1 MNSMSKLKV
10 SVVMITYGHEKF
22 IEKAI
27 NSVLMQVVDFEVE
40 LIVANDKSPDNTD
53 LVIQHILRN
62 HPKASWINYINR
74 NENLNIMPNFMDAM
88 NQCNGEYI
96 AICEGDD
103 YWIDP
108 LKLQKQVDFLESN
121 PEYSMSCHNAEIIY
135 ENSDKKPII
144 FSKNSISY
152 DISMQTIVEKWVIP
166 TASMVFRREHV
177 VNLPEWFNKI
187 YSGDFS
193 LALLLRHSGK
203 IRFFNDIMS
212 VYRIDFSGSSASAT
226 YGKRGI
232 FVFNQH
238 ISLLNYFNT
247 YTTFKYAIIIEKRIS
262 QIKEELRFL
271 ELKEKGFLNAF
282 FGMPIVFF
290 QKGFSKIYYFVKVQ
304 IKK

>member
-1 MNSMSKLKV
+1 MNKLLV
-10 SVVMITYGHEKF
+10 SVCIITYNHEHF
-22 IEKAI
+22 IRQCLESVI
-27 NSVLMQVVDFEVE
+27 NQNINFDYEIVIGEDKSKDNTLSICEEYSQRYPE
-40 LIVANDKSPDNTD
+40 LIKIIKRDKNLGITG
-53 LVIQHILRN
+53 N
-62 HPKASWINYINR
+62 WIDTFKNSSGKYV
-74 NENLNIMPNFMDAM
+74 
-88 NQCNGEYI
+88 

-121 PEYSMSCHNAEIIY
+121 SEYSMSCHNAEIIY

-144 FSKNSISY
+144 FSKKSFSC

-177 VNLPEWFNKI
+177 VNLPEWFNEI

-203 IRFFNDIMS
+203 IWFFHDLMS
-212 VYRIDFSGSSASAT
+212 VYRVDYTGSSATAT

-238 ISLLNYFNT
+238 ISLLKYFNT

-262 QIKEELRFL
+262 HIKEELRFL

-290 QKGFSKIYYFVKVQ
+290 QKGLSKIYYFINVQ

>member
-1 MNSMSKLKV
+1 MNNETLLV

-22 IEKAI
+22 IEQAI
-27 NSVLMQVVDFEVE
+27 NGVLMQECSFDFE
-40 LIVANDKSPDNTD
+40 LIVANDCSPDNSDTI
-53 LVIQHILRN
+53 IQSIIDN
-62 HPKASWINYINR
+62 HPKGSKLKYVRHNK
-74 NENLNIMPNFMDAM
+74 NIGMMPNFISAL
-88 NQCNGEYI
+88 QSATAKYI
-96 AICEGDD
+96 ALCEGDD
-103 YWIDP
+103 YWTDP

-121 PEYSMSCHNAEIIY
+121 SEYSMSCHNAEIIY

-144 FSKNSISY
+144 FSKNSVSY

-166 TASMVFRREHV
+166 TASIVFRRENV
-177 VNLPEWFNKI
+177 ANLPDWFNKI

-226 YGKRGI
+226 YGKRGV

-238 ISLLNYFNT
+238 ILLLDYFNK

-262 QIKEELRFL
+262 QIKNELRFL
-271 ELKEKGFLNAF
+271 ELKERGLLNAF
-282 FGMPIVFF
+282 FGMPFVFF
-290 QKGFSKIYYFVKVQ
+290 HKGFNKICYFIKFQ
-304 IKK
+304 ITK

>member
-1 MNSMSKLKV
+1 MNKLLV
-10 SVVMITYGHEKF
+10 SVCIITYNHEHF
-22 IEKAI
+22 IRQCLESVI
-27 NSVLMQVVDFEVE
+27 NQNINFDYEIVIGEDKSKDNTLSICEEYSQRYPE
-40 LIVANDKSPDNTD
+40 LIKIIKRDKNLGITG
-53 LVIQHILRN
+53 N
-62 HPKASWINYINR
+62 WIDTFKNS
-74 NENLNIMPNFMDAM
+74 
-88 NQCNGEYI
+88 NGKYV

-144 FSKNSISY
+144 FSKYSISY